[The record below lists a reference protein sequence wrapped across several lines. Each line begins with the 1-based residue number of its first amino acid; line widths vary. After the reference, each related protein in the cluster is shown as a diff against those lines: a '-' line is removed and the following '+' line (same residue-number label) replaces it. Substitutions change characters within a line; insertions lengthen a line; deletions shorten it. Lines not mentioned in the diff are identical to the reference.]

1 MTTRLKR
8 TIRNC
13 DEDANFDEKNGY
25 SNSTHALKIRAGTCF
40 TPDSNLCSVHP
51 GLQIIP
57 SCTLHQNPFN
67 FLFFLLPLPQS
78 IPRPRPPPY
87 WVSHHRLQLSW
98 VSLFSSECLCLPL
111 RLALTWLLPHSSGW
125 STLLS
130 RLHTLHWWWWLW
142 RIASIFPLGGIM
154 KSIIFIAFMERW

>member
-13 DEDANFDEKNGY
+13 DEDANFDDRNGY
-25 SNSTHALKIRAGTCF
+25 SNSTHALKIRTGTCF

-98 VSLFSSECLCLPL
+98 VSLSPTSPGADLAASSLLRVVPGPRFSPDSILCIDDDDYGGLP
-111 RLALTWLLPHSSGW
+111 AYSHYLLWNPPYFS
-125 STLLS
+125 
-130 RLHTLHWWWWLW
+130 
-142 RIASIFPLGGIM
+142 
-154 KSIIFIAFMERW
+154 IAF

>member
-13 DEDANFDEKNGY
+13 DEDANFDERSGNGY

-57 SCTLHQNPFN
+57 SCTKSFQFS
-67 FLFFLLPLPQS
+67 FLFTSSSS
-78 IPRPRPPPY
+78 IYPSSTPSPILGFTPSASVELS
-87 WVSHHRLQLSW
+87 VSVQFR
-98 VSLFSSECLCLPL
+98 VSLSPTSPGAGLAASSLLRVVPGPRFSPDSILYIDDDDYGGLPAYSHL
-111 RLALTWLLPHSSGW
+111 VGL
-125 STLLS
+125 
-130 RLHTLHWWWWLW
+130 
-142 RIASIFPLGGIM
+142 
-154 KSIIFIAFMERW
+154 

>member
-57 SCTLHQNPFN
+57 SCTKSFQFP
-67 FLFFLLPLPQS
+67 FLFTSSSS
-78 IPRPRPPPY
+78 IYPSSTPSPILGFTPSASVELS
-87 WVSHHRLQLSW
+87 VSVQFR
-98 VSLFSSECLCLPL
+98 VSLSPTSPGAGLAASSLLRVVPGPRFSPDSILYIDDDDYGGLPAYSHL
-111 RLALTWLLPHSSGW
+111 VGL
-125 STLLS
+125 
-130 RLHTLHWWWWLW
+130 
-142 RIASIFPLGGIM
+142 
-154 KSIIFIAFMERW
+154 

>member
-25 SNSTHALKIRAGTCF
+25 SNYTHALKIRAGTCF

-57 SCTLHQNPFN
+57 SCTLHQNPFK

-98 VSLFSSECLCLPL
+98 VSLSPTSPGADLAASSLLRVVPGPRFSPDSILCIDDDDYGGLPAYFHL
-111 RLALTWLLPHSSGW
+111 VG
-125 STLLS
+125 
-130 RLHTLHWWWWLW
+130 LW
-142 RIASIFPLGGIM
+142 NPSFL
-154 KSIIFIAFMERW
+154 